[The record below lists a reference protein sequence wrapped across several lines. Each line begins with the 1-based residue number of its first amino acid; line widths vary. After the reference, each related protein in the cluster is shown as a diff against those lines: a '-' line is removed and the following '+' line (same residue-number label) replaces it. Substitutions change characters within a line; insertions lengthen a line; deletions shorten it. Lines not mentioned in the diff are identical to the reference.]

1 MCRSCRWTGSATSER
16 TTKIEAPATPREQKT
31 MREAGAC
38 CISLRRIVVSGRA
51 RGIFCLAWRG
61 QEQAGRGRGTRAAS
75 AWPVAAASQ
84 STRHGARVRLCAHGR
99 AALGDGRRP
108 RRACATWWEGAQG
121 WPEMSVHVWGVQGCP
136 WAPGGAQTREFY
148 GFTDFRGLRRRGGGA
163 DTHLRIKLPPERE
176 ARAHATWVM
185 ARAGKR
191 SEGGTAVTQNSPRT

>member
-99 AALGDGRRP
+99 AALGDGRHVALAP
-108 RRACATWWEGAQG
+108 RGGKGPRGGLRCLCMFGAFRA
-121 WPEMSVHVWGVQGCP
+121 
-136 WAPGGAQTREFY
+136 APGRQEGPRHVNFTDLRILGACGAEGEGQTRTCESSY
-148 GFTDFRGLRRRGGGA
+148 RRSAR
-163 DTHLRIKLPPERE
+163 RE
-176 ARAHATWVM
+176 HTRHGSWREPAREV
-185 ARAGKR
+185 RVG
-191 SEGGTAVTQNSPRT
+191 PR

>member
-99 AALGDGRRP
+99 AALESWATATSRLRHGGKGP
-108 RRACATWWEGAQG
+108 RGGLRCLCMFGAFRA
-121 WPEMSVHVWGVQGCP
+121 
-136 WAPGGAQTREFY
+136 APGRQEGPRHVNFTDLRILGACGAEGEEQTRTTKSSY
-148 GFTDFRGLRRRGGGA
+148 RR
-163 DTHLRIKLPPERE
+163 
-176 ARAHATWVM
+176 
-185 ARAGKR
+185 
-191 SEGGTAVTQNSPRT
+191 